1 MNLKKLFAVLSIF
14 TLTIF
19 NSGCGDENQNTA
31 EILKVGTSIDAGPF
45 VFTDPDEKEFQGFD
59 MDIIRAVGREIGRP
73 VQIGSITFDGLFQ
86 SLQTGNVDVI
96 IAGIT
101 ITDERKKLISFSDPY
116 YESGLTAV
124 VRADESE
131 INSVE
136 DLAGKKIGVK
146 IAATSSEFAK
156 TIPNAEIHEYDLAN
170 DTFRALKNREVDVV
184 INDKPLNAYAVATN
198 QVTGVRILPD
208 VLTVEHYGI
217 AVRKDDDKLLQ
228 QINEAL
234 KKIHDSG
241 EYDQIY
247 SKWFGTSEN

>member
-1 MNLKKLFAVLSIF
+1 M
-14 TLTIF
+14 
-19 NSGCGDENQNTA
+19 
-31 EILKVGTSIDAGPF
+31 
-45 VFTDPDEKEFQGFD
+45 
-59 MDIIRAVGREIGRP
+59 
-73 VQIGSITFDGLFQ
+73 
-86 SLQTGNVDVI
+86 
-96 IAGIT
+96 
-101 ITDERKKLISFSDPY
+101 
-116 YESGLTAV
+116 
-124 VRADESE
+124 
-131 INSVE
+131 
-136 DLAGKKIGVK
+136 K